1 MEMGHLV
8 DYFIEWNEA
17 NEQEDDKKNNKKK
30 TNKPKATRVRKATQ
44 SDWDSLL
51 G

>member
-17 NEQEDDKKNNKKK
+17 NETDDDKKNKGKN
-30 TNKPKATRVRKATQ
+30 NKPKTTRTRKATQ
-44 SDWDSLL
+44 GDWDALL